1 MHFPKTQSRLIGN
14 HPPFKRGRLLRDAGL
29 ETSHSKRLV
38 YSNFGNRRSLSG
50 QRAFS
55 QGWKHRPDPTP
66 DITADETAR
75 RAFL

>member
-1 MHFPKTQSRLIGN
+1 MGKSMKKTRATPEFRSVMHFPKTQSRLIGN

-50 QRAFS
+50 QRAFL
-55 QGWKHRPDPTP
+55 QVG
-66 DITADETAR
+66 
-75 RAFL
+75 